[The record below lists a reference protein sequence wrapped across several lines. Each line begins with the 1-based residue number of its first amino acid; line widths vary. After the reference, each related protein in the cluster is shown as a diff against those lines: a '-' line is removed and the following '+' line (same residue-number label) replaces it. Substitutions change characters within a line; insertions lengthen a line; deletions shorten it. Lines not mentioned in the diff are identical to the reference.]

1 MKEVFWINGNLSPHL
16 AIVLRPR
23 GEDWLDDELRRM
35 RANGIETVVSML
47 EPEEAE
53 FLGLADE
60 RSAAERAGLTFLTYP
75 IPDTQVPADIP
86 KFRKFVSE
94 VADRL
99 NKGERIGVHCRGCIG
114 RATVLSACTLIRLGW
129 DPSEAL
135 AAIEAARGVPVPDTP
150 EQAAWIKT
158 FKP

>member
-1 MKEVFWINGNLSPHL
+1 VKEVFWINGTLAPHL

-47 EPEEAE
+47 EPAEAE
-53 FLGLADE
+53 YLGLG
-60 RSAAERAGLTFLTYP
+60 AEKCEAENAGLNFLSYP
-75 IPDTQVPADIP
+75 IPDTQIPTDIP
-86 KFRKFVSE
+86 GFREFVTE
-94 VADRL
+94 VANRL
-99 NKGERIGVHCRGCIG
+99 TRGERIGVHCRGCIG
-114 RATVLSACTLIRLGW
+114 RATVLSACALIRLGW

-135 AAIEAARGVPVPDTP
+135 AAIERARGVPVPDTG
-150 EQAAWIKT
+150 EQEAWIKS